1 MCVGRRDVGAREQQ
15 ENNVMSQNHNIVSR
29 EQYTEA
35 RLKLLAAEREL
46 TKRREAVATQRRALP
61 WLKVE
66 KSYRFESVEGSIGL
80 ADLFQGRS
88 QLLIYHLMY
97 APNWE
102 AACKSC
108 TFWADSFDRMV
119 PHLKARDVSFAAVS
133 RAPLPKLQAYARRL
147 GWTFP
152 WVSAAASDFNYDFAV
167 SFTPEQVERKT
178 GSYNYGVTP
187 AEETDLPGYS
197 VLARDEAGAIFH
209 TYSTF
214 ARGIDALNPVY
225 QALDLVPKGR
235 DEAGLQHTMSWVK
248 RRDEY

>member
-1 MCVGRRDVGAREQQ
+1 MTQA
-15 ENNVMSQNHNIVSR
+15 HTIVSPA
-29 EQYTEA
+29 QYIEA
-35 RLKLLAAEREL
+35 RLRLLAAEREL
-46 TKRREAVATQRRALP
+46 TQQREALAAQRRALP
-61 WLKVE
+61 WVKVD
-66 KSYRFESVEGSIGL
+66 KS
-80 ADLFQGRS
+80 FQGRS
-88 QLLIYHLMY
+88 QLLVYHLMY
-97 APNWE
+97 APEWD

-119 PHLKARDVSFAAVS
+119 PHLKARDVSFAAIS

-147 GWTFP
+147 GWSFP
-152 WVSAAASDFNYDFAV
+152 WVSAGANDFNYDFAV
-167 SFTPEQVERKT
+167 SFTREQVER
-178 GSYNYGVTP
+178 GSGTYNYGVSP
-187 AEETDLPGYS
+187 ADETDLPGYS

-235 DEAGLQHTMSWVK
+235 DESGLKHTMSWVK

>member
-1 MCVGRRDVGAREQQ
+1 MTQA
-15 ENNVMSQNHNIVSR
+15 HTIVSPA
-29 EQYTEA
+29 QYIEA
-35 RLKLLAAEREL
+35 RLRLLAAEREL
-46 TKRREAVATQRRALP
+46 TQQREALAAQRRALP
-61 WLKVE
+61 WVKVE
-66 KSYRFESVEGSIGL
+66 KSYLFESADGPIAL
-80 ADLFQGRS
+80 AELFQGRS
-88 QLLIYHLMY
+88 QLLVYHLMY
-97 APNWE
+97 APEWD

-119 PHLKARDVSFAAVS
+119 PHLKARDVSFAAIS

-147 GWTFP
+147 GWSFP
-152 WVSAAASDFNYDFAV
+152 WVSAGANDFNYDFAV
-167 SFTPEQVERKT
+167 SFTREQVER
-178 GSYNYGVTP
+178 GSGTYNYGVSP
-187 AEETDLPGYS
+187 ADETDLPGYS

-235 DEAGLQHTMSWVK
+235 DESGLKHTMSWVK

>member
-1 MCVGRRDVGAREQQ
+1 MTRA
-15 ENNVMSQNHNIVSR
+15 HTIVR
-29 EQYTEA
+29 PAQYLEA

-46 TKRREAVATQRRALP
+46 TRQREAVAAQRRNLP
-61 WLKVE
+61 WVRVE
-66 KSYRFESVEGSIGL
+66 KSYHFESADGPITLS
-80 ADLFQGRS
+80 DLFRGRS

-97 APNWE
+97 APEWE

-119 PHLKARDVSFAAVS
+119 PHLAARDVSFAAVS
-133 RAPLPKLQAYARRL
+133 RAPLAKLQAYARRL
-147 GWTFP
+147 GWSFP
-152 WVSAAASDFNYDFAV
+152 WVSAGASDFNYDFAV
-167 SFTPEQVERKT
+167 SFTPEQIARKT
-178 GSYNYGVTP
+178 GRYNYGVTP

-197 VLARDEAGAIFH
+197 VLSRDESGAVFH

-235 DEAGLQHTMSWVK
+235 DEAGLAHTMSWVK